1 MFNKAGST
9 ERFLPAFG
17 SMDCKEACQFSGDL
31 TQGRRSFFFLEKTQA
46 GAWLV
51 IGTDRMTSGHRR
63 QGGEVTGGVVTK
75 TQQVGELIV
84 KGGRVNSIQDFMC
97 SW

>member
-1 MFNKAGST
+1 
-9 ERFLPAFG
+9 
-17 SMDCKEACQFSGDL
+17 
-31 TQGRRSFFFLEKTQA
+31 
-46 GAWLV
+46 
-51 IGTDRMTSGHRR
+51 MTSGHRR

-75 TQQVGELIV
+75 TRQVGELTV